1 MADNDRHDTMTGGT
15 ELFYR
20 GKNGRKQD
28 AALHAEILG
37 DDTMPW
43 DLDLEAF
50 AEMTPEDQQAYLKR
64 LDDAMLGT

>member
-1 MADNDRHDTMTGGT
+1 MAGEKRPKGGQ

-20 GKNGRKQD
+20 DKDGKKQD

-50 AEMTPEDQQAYLKR
+50 GKMTPAEQEAYLKK
-64 LDDAMLGT
+64 LDDAMLGK

>member
-1 MADNDRHDTMTGGT
+1 MADNDRHGTTTGGS

-20 GKNGRKQD
+20 DKNGKKHD

-37 DDTMPW
+37 EDSMPW
-43 DLDLEAF
+43 DLDLEAI
-50 AEMTPEDQQAYLKR
+50 AKMMPEEQEAQLKR